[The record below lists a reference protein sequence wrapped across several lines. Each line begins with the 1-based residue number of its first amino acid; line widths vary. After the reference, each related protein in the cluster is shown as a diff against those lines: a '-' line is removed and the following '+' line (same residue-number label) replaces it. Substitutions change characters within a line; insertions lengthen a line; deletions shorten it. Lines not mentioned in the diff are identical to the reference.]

1 MTKEER
7 EKIKAEV
14 AAELR
19 EDALKRSRAY
29 NAEWRRKNPD
39 KIKKSNERYYLKKA
53 AQIMAERESKDNG

>member
-19 EDALKRSRAY
+19 EDALKRRRAY
-29 NAEWRRKNPD
+29 KAEWRRKNPD
-39 KIKKSNERYYLKKA
+39 KIKKSNERYYIKKA
-53 AQIMAERESKDNG
+53 AQIMAEREGKENG